1 MVFAACAYPYR
12 LRPTHI
18 LPYGKKSVPLYANY
32 RRMQYEGSSR
42 IGEKVDNNP
51 SYLAVSALVIIYY
64 MTMVDTTRQY
74 KYMLQKEEH
83 EPVRI

>member
-32 RRMQYEGSSR
+32 RRMQYEVYEGSSR

-51 SYLAVSALVIIYY
+51 SYLAVSALVMI
-64 MTMVDTTRQY
+64 
-74 KYMLQKEEH
+74 
-83 EPVRI
+83 